1 MRGKVLLCN
10 NNYVTAINLLVYL
23 DPHIRNNMA
32 DILLDKILN
41 EISDKK
47 IRQALESDLP
57 ERAVFGSGGVA
68 SFLGT
73 TELPPEAYGVN
84 YSNLSEPYQNAIA
97 EVADL
102 DLKKIRGK
110 GGQTALRKALAKQKI
125 SGEDA
130 ESFIKT
136 VRESAEVYLDKKTK
150 KILKSS
156 SKGPTPKK
164 IGDIIDMVKTNQK
177 GVPKIKTVG
186 RYLGRALRGLS
197 TAKAMGTGAV
207 LGALLMK
214 ALDSGVEEER
224 PSEAEAPVVELA
236 PGEAPKE
243 VQTLEDIRRKAQELR
258 SKL

>member
-1 MRGKVLLCN
+1 
-10 NNYVTAINLLVYL
+10 
-23 DPHIRNNMA
+23 MA

-41 EISDKK
+41 KISDKK

-57 ERAVFGSGGVA
+57 GRAVFGSGGVA

-84 YSNLSEPYQNAIA
+84 YSNLSEPYQKAIA
-97 EVADL
+97 EISDL

-110 GGQTALRKALAKQKI
+110 GGQSALRDALAKQNI
-125 SGEDA
+125 SGDKA

-156 SKGPTPKK
+156 AKGQSPKK
-164 IGDIIDMVKTNQK
+164 IGDIIDMVKTNKQ

-186 RYLGRALRGLS
+186 RYLGRALRGLG

-207 LGALLMK
+207 LGALLVK
-214 ALDSGVEEER
+214 ALDSGIEEER
-224 PSEAEAPVVELA
+224 PEESAAPPVVEPTLE
-236 PGEAPKE
+236 EAPKE
-243 VQTLEDIRRKAQELR
+243 VQTLEDIRRKAKALR
-258 SKL
+258 GKL